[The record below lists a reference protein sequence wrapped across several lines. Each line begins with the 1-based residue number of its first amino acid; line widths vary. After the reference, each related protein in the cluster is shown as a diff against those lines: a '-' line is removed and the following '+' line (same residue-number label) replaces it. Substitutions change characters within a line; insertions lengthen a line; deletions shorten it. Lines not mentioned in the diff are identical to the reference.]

1 MLTIGSRKGIIMSQ
15 PKYPF
20 IDKAIDDFV
29 VWLGENII
37 VFGFPTKISAQEYVN
52 SLPLGES

>member
-1 MLTIGSRKGIIMSQ
+1 MSH

-29 VWLGENII
+29 VWLSENII
-37 VFGFPTKISAQEYVN
+37 VFGFPTKVSAQGYVD
-52 SLPLGES
+52 SLPKESHNGD